1 MENSTIARVLRYH
14 RKLNHYSV
22 KDVSKQLSEGGYTA
36 AEKTIYGWESGQSL
50 PSADIMMYLC
60 GMYGISDILGEFGY
74 RERWDADT
82 ETTVTIEVSRL
93 EEELLRQFR
102 SQPSM
107 RPAIL
112 RLLQMDSFE
121 PHTQETSEQ

>member
-1 MENSTIARVLRYH
+1 MENSTIARVLKYH

-22 KDVSKQLSEGGYTA
+22 KDVAKQLSEGGYTA

-60 GMYGISDILGEFGY
+60 GIYGISDILGEFGY
-74 RERWDADT
+74 RERWNVDT
-82 ETTVTIEVSRL
+82 ENTVTIEVSRL

-102 SQPSM
+102 RHPSM
-107 RPAIL
+107 QPAVL
-112 RLLQMDSFE
+112 RLLQMDSHPNNNCTE
-121 PHTQETSEQ
+121 